1 MKLRKKI
8 SLLCGLVLV
17 LVVGICSLILIGQT
31 KDNLLNLAYTN
42 AGQKQRSLVSSFR
55 KMLSYYHEEQ
65 DSAVTSRSLMKYCF
79 TQVADEESVLVL
91 DGETVSSSFLLDPGN
106 YLIPDPGNQQQ
117 RFTGMVDGR
126 RLIIVG
132 SSLRLSYAGDSLCCN
147 IYVVQD
153 ITSVYRRIHSLAWQF
168 ASIGAICIGLGLLLI
183 AFLVQRSLRPLQALK
198 STASR
203 IAEGNYTERAD
214 VSSADE
220 IGALAKDFNLM
231 ADAVQQRIEELTET
245 AERQRLFISGVT
257 HESKTPLTAL
267 LLNADSLQNTYLEEE
282 ERDAALS
289 RIVLQCRWLERLVQ
303 KLLKLITLRQKP
315 ELQRVQIA
323 DLFSRVQE
331 NTSDT
336 LFARGVILET
346 ARQVEYLNLDADL
359 MQSVL
364 INLVDNAGKASG
376 SGQTILLSADETG
389 FTVQD
394 HGCGIPQDEIRR
406 ITDPFYMVDR
416 SRSKNQGGVGLGLA
430 LAKEIVQ
437 AHGGQLI
444 IESIVGTGTT
454 VRVLLQQ

>member
-17 LVVGICSLILIGQT
+17 LVVGICSLILIGQA

-42 AGQKQRSLVSSFR
+42 TGQKQRSLVSSFH

-132 SSLRLSYAGDSLCCN
+132 SSLRLSYAGDPLCCN

-153 ITSVYRRIHSLAWQF
+153 ITSVYRQIHSLAWQF
-168 ASIGAICIGLGLLLI
+168 ASIGAICIGFGLLLI
-183 AFLVQRSLRPLQALK
+183 ALLVQRSLQPLQALK
-198 STASR
+198 STASH
-203 IAEGNYTERAD
+203 IAEGNYTERAA

-245 AERQRLFISGVT
+245 ADRQKLFIGGVT
-257 HESKTPLTAL
+257 HEFKTPLTAL
-267 LLNADSLQNTYLEEE
+267 LLNVDSLQNTYLDEEE
-282 ERDAALS
+282 HGVVLS
-289 RIVLQCRWLERLVQ
+289 RIEHQCRWLEKLVQ
-303 KLLKLITLRQKP
+303 KLLKLITLKQKP
-315 ELQRVQIA
+315 ELTPVCVT
-323 DLFSRVQE
+323 DLFASVLE
-331 NTSDT
+331 NTADMLT
-336 LFARGVILET
+336 ARGIILKTESSV
-346 ARQVEYLNLDADL
+346 QSLNLDADL

-376 SGQTILLSADETG
+376 AGQTIVLSADETG

-416 SRSKNQGGVGLGLA
+416 SRSKSQGGIGLGLA

-454 VRVLLQQ
+454 ARVLLQQ